1 MALFGRKRKWRED
14 YSQDDPEL
22 GRYLRSFEE
31 WHNANWG
38 GYPRPYVK
46 WRNPN
51 WDRYPRPDRRQRNP
65 YWGRYSYNR
74 YRKRSLPWVLRDILI
89 RLVAFTILCALGLAW
104 VKFHF
109 LNGMFPS
116 SF

>member
-14 YSQDDPEL
+14 YSQDEPEL

-46 WRNPN
+46 WR
-51 WDRYPRPDRRQRNP
+51 DRYPRPYRRPRNP
-65 YWGRYSYNR
+65 SGGRFSDKG
-74 YRKRSLPWVLRDILI
+74 YRKRSLRWVLRDFLI

-109 LNGMFPS
+109 LEGMFPS

>member
-14 YSQDDPEL
+14 YSQDDPEW

-38 GYPRPYVK
+38 GYPRPYV
-46 WRNPN
+46 
-51 WDRYPRPDRRQRNP
+51 P
-65 YWGRYSYNR
+65 YWGRDPRPYRRRRNPSWGR
-74 YRKRSLPWVLRDILI
+74 SSDKGYRKRSLSWVLRDFLI
-89 RLVAFTILCALGLAW
+89 RLVAFTLLCALGLAW

-109 LNGMFPS
+109 LDGMFPS

>member
-1 MALFGRKRKWRED
+1 MALFGRERNWRED
-14 YSQDDPEL
+14 YRQDDPEW

-38 GYPRPYVK
+38 GYPRPYVPY
-46 WRNPN
+46 WRRYPQPYRRRRNPS
-51 WDRYPRPDRRQRNP
+51 
-65 YWGRYSYNR
+65 WGRFSDKG
-74 YRKRSLPWVLRDILI
+74 YRKRSLSWVLRDFLI
-89 RLVAFTILCALGLAW
+89 RLVAFTVLAVLGLAW

-109 LNGMFPS
+109 LNGMFRA